1 MKQRHH
7 LPRHWC
13 LSPSLCWCSCRGC
26 CCLLVRT
33 PGFLEVPLV
42 AGGTPWT
49 HMRSRSY
56 IEKLELWCI
65 VSFRLRCFG
74 IVGSTSDFCDF
85 LNWFVSCISVPCR
98 AAIQGSTTRLSVT
111 GGRLKFVAC
120 LFHEY
125 SGLSFQRN
133 ATDSMVQANIDDVR
147 NEFSNLKSLLVRDID
162 YSPPHQGWRSLLSR
176 RSTVFSVVEEIF
188 DPCTWLC
195 WKRLSTI
202 TQDAL
207 RGCLWTF

>member
-162 YSPPHQGWRSLLSR
+162 IY
-176 RSTVFSVVEEIF
+176 
-188 DPCTWLC
+188 WL
-195 WKRLSTI
+195 
-202 TQDAL
+202 
-207 RGCLWTF
+207 